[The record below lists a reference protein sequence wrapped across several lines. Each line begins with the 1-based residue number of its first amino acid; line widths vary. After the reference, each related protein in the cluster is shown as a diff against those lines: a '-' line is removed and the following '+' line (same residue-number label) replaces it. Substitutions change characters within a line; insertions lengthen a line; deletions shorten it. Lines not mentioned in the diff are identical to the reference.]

1 MTVKIAFLPLLVLLI
16 LLTGCAASIDRH
28 GRTITPGQPLTRETS
43 PDPGRKPTSE
53 EARKLIQND
62 LTERQQDV
70 TILSIRDHAYQY
82 GYGNVKSGWMVCF
95 NSKGVNVFGGN
106 FNFIH
111 ARMIHTDKDGELKI
125 GIAIAGRACL

>member
-1 MTVKIAFLPLLVLLI
+1 MKSKLEKDMTLKIKFLAIVVLML
-16 LLTGCAASIDRH
+16 LLTGCAASIDRN

-53 EARKLIQND
+53 EAKKLIQSV

-82 GYGNVKSGWMVCF
+82 G
-95 NSKGVNVFGGN
+95 
-106 FNFIH
+106 
-111 ARMIHTDKDGELKI
+111 
-125 GIAIAGRACL
+125 